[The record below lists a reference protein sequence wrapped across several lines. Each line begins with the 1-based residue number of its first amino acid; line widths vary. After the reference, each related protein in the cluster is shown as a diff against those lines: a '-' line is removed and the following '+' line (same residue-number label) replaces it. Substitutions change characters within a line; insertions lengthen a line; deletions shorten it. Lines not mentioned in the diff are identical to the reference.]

1 MNVKGEAAMGSAE
14 LKATT
19 LGITIQILNWVNVKY
34 KSDIFYTTNVYL
46 WELNTKKIYDTI
58 GVATY
63 AKKQNVYLCVS
74 NFHKNF
80 ANFENGN

>member
-19 LGITIQILNWVNVKY
+19 LGITIQSWTDLMSSINQTF
-34 KSDIFYTTNVYL
+34 FYTTNVYL

-74 NFHKNF
+74 NFHRNF

>member
-34 KSDIFYTTNVYL
+34 KSDIFFLY
-46 WELNTKKIYDTI
+46 
-58 GVATY
+58 
-63 AKKQNVYLCVS
+63 
-74 NFHKNF
+74 HKR
-80 ANFENGN
+80 

>member
-34 KSDIFYTTNVYL
+34 KSDIFLY
-46 WELNTKKIYDTI
+46 
-58 GVATY
+58 
-63 AKKQNVYLCVS
+63 
-74 NFHKNF
+74 HKRLLMRT
-80 ANFENGN
+80 EY